1 MDEKPRCQCQWYDGS
16 MDCNRPMT
24 GEDMYCDECRRDC
37 PHEYIKEYIEEYE
50 RKIKQWHMQ

>member
-1 MDEKPRCQCQWYDGS
+1 MDGKPRCQCQWYDGS

-24 GEDMYCDECRRDC
+24 SEDMYCDECRRYC

-50 RKIKQWHMQ
+50 RKIKQ